1 MPSSIRRLAV
11 TWLSTQRSG
20 QLIAI
25 CFPVPSM
32 AFIIRRASAV
42 EAAKGFSTKTCT
54 PWGARRSV

>member
-25 CFPVPSM
+25 CLPVP
-32 AFIIRRASAV
+32 FHRLHH
-42 EAAKGFSTKTCT
+42 
-54 PWGARRSV
+54 PARIGG